1 MRKIL
6 PILMALGGVAAG
18 IGAGL
23 AVHPTPEKQEDSADT
38 ASAREAPPA
47 ERDYVRL
54 SQQFVVPVVEDERVA
69 AMVVLAL
76 SLETTPGASD
86 AVFAREP
93 KLRDALLQVMFD
105 HANTGGFDGAF
116 TDAAALDPLRRQLT
130 EAAQAV
136 LPDTVSEVL
145 VVEVARQDL

>member
-1 MRKIL
+1 MRKLL

-23 AVHPTPEKQEDSADT
+23 AVHPAPERASTDSAP
-38 ASAREAPPA
+38 AEEAPTA

-76 SLETTPGASD
+76 SLETIPGASD

-105 HANTGGFDGAF
+105 HANSGGFDGAF

-136 LPDTVSEVL
+136 LPGTVSEVL

>member
-1 MRKIL
+1 MRKL
-6 PILMALGGVAAG
+6 MPILMAFGGVAAG

-23 AVHPTPEKQEDSADT
+23 ALLPGPEDPKAGMDPAAAADM
-38 ASAREAPPA
+38 PPA

-54 SQQFVVPVVEDERVA
+54 PKQFVVPVVEDERVA
-69 AMVVLAL
+69 AMVVLSL
-76 SLETTPGASD
+76 SLGTTPGASD

-105 HANTGGFDGAF
+105 HANSGGFGGAF

-136 LPDTVSEVL
+136 LPGIVSEVL